1 MDEQT
6 FIEYLRVKQAI
17 DDRSLNRAVW
27 ETLVTA
33 MPAASPE
40 QPWQVLEVGAGI
52 GTMIQRLVEW
62 DFLHDARY
70 TALDASKTFTEEGNR
85 RLSQWA
91 SQRGLDLLKDEE
103 SLQVSDASHAIQV
116 DFVAQELDQ
125 WLKEVVCRETYDLL
139 IAHAFLDLVNL
150 EETLPHLMSCLK
162 KGGLFYFTI
171 NFDGLTVFEP
181 PVDGDLDERVLSL
194 YHRTME
200 ERLAGKEPSAGA
212 YSGRRLL
219 RVLEQA
225 GGTLLRAGA
234 SDWVIHPVE
243 GEISYG

>member
-1 MDEQT
+1 M
-6 FIEYLRVKQAI
+6 
-17 DDRSLNRAVW
+17 
-27 ETLVTA
+27 
-33 MPAASPE
+33 
-40 QPWQVLEVGAGI
+40 
-52 GTMIQRLVEW
+52 
-62 DFLHDARY
+62 
-70 TALDASKTFTEEGNR
+70 
-85 RLSQWA
+85 A

-243 GEISYG
+243 GKYPMGEDRFLRFFLQMIGEALNGRKELREDELQHWLAQRLHQIESHSLTLIVHQLDLVGRRLR